1 MGTAAK
7 TERFELRLDP
17 GILDDV
23 DEWCGRQADLPSRA
37 EAVRRLIEAA
47 LVTPKE
53 PEIRF
58 SDGEK
63 LITLMLCELF
73 EHLKIKSDINPTFVE
88 ATIHRGQLWA
98 LQRQYTDI
106 FHGYEADKATR
117 YEVLNMLDMWSF
129 IERGYRKLSK
139 KDKGRIKAEAD
150 SFGKHVVFSG
160 FDGNTESGHLGI
172 AYFLIDELERFSE
185 FKGRDLNSHCPLIRV
200 Y

>member
-73 EHLKIKSDINPTFVE
+73 EHLKIKSDIDPTFVGGHHTPG
-88 ATIHRGQLWA
+88 AALGFAAAMHRYISRL
-98 LQRQYTDI
+98 
-106 FHGYEADKATR
+106 
-117 YEVLNMLDMWSF
+117 
-129 IERGYRKLSK
+129 
-139 KDKGRIKAEAD
+139 
-150 SFGKHVVFSG
+150 
-160 FDGNTESGHLGI
+160 
-172 AYFLIDELERFSE
+172 
-185 FKGRDLNSHCPLIRV
+185 
-200 Y
+200 